1 MATINFSNIA
11 AGGAI
16 NLTLTMVAGS
26 LKLGGGDDVRGGGNI
41 PSAKAGLAKNGS
53 CQVVVKTATET
64 WAAIYAL
71 TQFVGE
77 GQFVVTVPNAQTSY
91 NAVVE
96 ATLTSDGVQLADI
109 SWMGTKEP
117 VEA

>member
-1 MATINFSNIA
+1 MATINFSNVA

-41 PSAKAGLAKNGS
+41 PSAKAGRARNGS
-53 CQVVVKTATET
+53 CQVVIQSTGST
-64 WAAIYAL
+64 WAAINAM

-77 GQFVVTVPNAQTSY
+77 GQFVVTSGAHSSY
-91 NAVVE
+91 SAVVE
-96 ATLTSDGVQLADI
+96 ANLTSDGVQLADI
-109 SWMGTKEP
+109 SWMGTREP
-117 VEA
+117 VGS

>member
-26 LKLGGGDDVRGGGNI
+26 LKLGGGDDIRGGGNI
-41 PSAKAGLAKNGS
+41 PSAKAGRARNGS
-53 CQVVVKTATET
+53 CQVVVQSTGST
-64 WAAIYAL
+64 WAAIYGL

-77 GQFVVTVPNAQTSY
+77 GQFVVTAPGQVSY

-117 VEA
+117 VGS